1 MKMKNFI
8 FLVSFLVVNFFCLQ
22 GAQDEDLSSAH
33 IVSNSVSCQN
43 STVLPEDILLNV
55 LSFLDIKSL
64 AAVGR
69 ATRYLHGLYRSII
82 EKRFPYSF
90 GILPEI
96 PDFYNMNI
104 VISNDGSTI
113 AGIRYCS
120 NDHLDNNDAGVDL
133 SIPFCLTKSGY
144 KQLQSKLGDWF
155 QSIDAISFDGSVIV
169 GKELPYGGGFKNCT
183 WVNGKVDLTNELEKQ
198 IRFKNWKCRKEI
210 FESQI
215 LRRESTHIVGASSDG
230 WRVAGNIHSNHKIK
244 TLFLWQNGEV
254 YDMREIL
261 AAKGLLPEGCVLR
274 DICGISANGLFIA
287 GECSFKGSEFV
298 WKVCIPPSFGASPLD
313 ISLRKTLSMTS
324 RTILTVGSLM
334 RRAWCCRALSK
345 KKTA

>member
-1 MKMKNFI
+1 M
-8 FLVSFLVVNFFCLQ
+8 STT
-22 GAQDEDLSSAH
+22 
-33 IVSNSVSCQN
+33 VSCQN
-43 STVLPEDILLNV
+43 FTELPDDMLLKV
-55 LSFLDIKSL
+55 LSFLDVKSL
-64 AAVGR
+64 AAVGV
-69 ATRYLHGLYRSII
+69 TKCYLYSLYKFII

-90 GILPEI
+90 GISPEI

-104 VISNDGSTI
+104 VISDDGSTI
-113 AGIRYCS
+113 AGIRYCY
-120 NDHLDNNDAGVDL
+120 NDHFNNNDAGVDL

-144 KQLQSKLGDWF
+144 QQLQSKVGDWF
-155 QSIDAISFDGSVIV
+155 KSIDAISLDGSVIV
-169 GKELPYGGGFKNCT
+169 GTELLYGRELKNCT
-183 WVNGKVDLTNELEKQ
+183 WVNGKVDLTNGLEKQ
-198 IRFKNWKCRKEI
+198 VRFKNQRNYPDI
-210 FESQI
+210 FQSQI
-215 LRRESTHIVGASSDG
+215 LRRESTHIVGASSNG
-230 WRVAGNIHSNHKIK
+230 WRVVGNIHSNHRTKN
-244 TLFLWQNGEV
+244 LFLWQNGEV
-254 YDMREIL
+254 YDMQDVL
-261 AAKGLLPEGCVLR
+261 ANKGLLPEGCVLR